1 MATMHNPAHPGEI
14 IKGLCLEPAGMSVAV
29 AAKRLG
35 VSRKTLYKIIN
46 GSGSVTPEMALR
58 LELVF
63 GSTAQTWLNM
73 QATYDLWRL
82 KDKRKALKAS
92 LKRAA

>member
-1 MATMHNPAHPGEI
+1 MATMHNPAHPGEV
-14 IKGLCLEPAGMSVAV
+14 IKAFCLEPKSISVAD
-29 AAKRLG
+29 AAERLG

-46 GSGSVTPEMALR
+46 GKGAVTPEMALR

-73 QATYDLWRL
+73 QTSYDLWQL
-82 KDKRKALKAS
+82 KDKRKTLKAI
-92 LKRAA
+92 LRRAA

>member
-1 MATMHNPAHPGEI
+1 MTMMHNPAHPGEI
-14 IKGLCLEPAGMSVAV
+14 IWGLCLEPKGISVAD
-29 AAKRLG
+29 AAERLG

-46 GSGSVTPEMALR
+46 GKGGVTPEMALR

-73 QATYDLWRL
+73 QTTYDLWRL
-82 KDKRKALKAS
+82 KDKRKALKAA
-92 LKRAA
+92 LRRAA

>member
-1 MATMHNPAHPGEI
+1 MTMMHNPAHPGEI
-14 IKGLCLEPAGMSVAV
+14 IRDLCLEPKDMSVAD
-29 AAKRLG
+29 AAKWLG

-46 GSGSVTPEMALR
+46 GKGSVTPEMALR

-73 QATYDLWRL
+73 QTTYDLWQL
-82 KDKRKALKAS
+82 KDKRKTLKAA
-92 LKRAA
+92 LRRAA

>member
-1 MATMHNPAHPGEI
+1 MITMHNQAHPGEI
-14 IKGLCLEPAGMSVAV
+14 LKGLCLDPKSMSVAD
-29 AAKRLG
+29 AAERLG

-46 GSGSVTPEMALR
+46 GKGAVTPEMALR

-73 QATYDLWRL
+73 QTTYNLWQL
-82 KDKRKALKAS
+82 KDKRKALKAA
-92 LKRAA
+92 LRRGA

>member
-1 MATMHNPAHPGEI
+1 MITMHNPAHPGEI
-14 IKGLCLEPAGMSVAV
+14 IRGLCLEPKAISVAD
-29 AAKRLG
+29 AAKQLG

-46 GSGSVTPEMALR
+46 GKGSVTPEMALR

-73 QATYDLWRL
+73 QTTYDLWLL
-82 KDKRKALKAS
+82 KDKRKALKAA
-92 LKRAA
+92 LRKAA

>member
-1 MATMHNPAHPGEI
+1 MAMMHNPAHPGELI
-14 IKGLCLEPAGMSVAV
+14 RELCLEPKGISVAD
-29 AAKRLG
+29 AAERLG

-46 GSGSVTPEMALR
+46 GKGAVTPEMALR

-73 QATYDLWRL
+73 QTTYDLWQL
-82 KDKRKALKAS
+82 KDKRKALKAA
-92 LKRAA
+92 LRKAA

>member
-1 MATMHNPAHPGEI
+1 MTMMHNPAHPGEVI
-14 IKGLCLEPAGMSVAV
+14 RNLCLEPKGIAV
-29 AAKRLG
+29 ADAAEQLG

-46 GSGSVTPEMALR
+46 GKGAVTPEMALR

-73 QATYDLWRL
+73 QTTYDLWRL
-82 KDKRKALKAS
+82 KDKRKELKAA
-92 LKRAA
+92 LQRAA